1 MFFMRVLEALKK
13 RGVRYCQEGGK
24 DMITPINERVIV
36 GLPKSTDPD
45 KQNKSVP
52 EPKVVL
58 RIEEKHKKV
67 PEDQVGQC
75 DNLTASYWG

>member
-1 MFFMRVLEALKK
+1 M
-13 RGVRYCQEGGK
+13 QEGGK
-24 DMITPINERVIV
+24 DMITPINERVMV
-36 GLPKSTDPD
+36 GLPKSADPD
-45 KQNKSVP
+45 KQDKSVP

>member
-1 MFFMRVLEALKK
+1 M
-13 RGVRYCQEGGK
+13 GYVRYCQEWGK
-24 DMITPINERVIV
+24 DMIAPINVRVIV